1 MAQQRQRRMGRRLAG
16 RRRCRRDGLPPQGA
30 PGKYQQARPARSC
43 SGGLVTWVG
52 INGVYMNPSD
62 TFGSVF
68 VRTIDQVRA
77 ATNKPI
83 LLSGTG
89 VLPSTEQYAN
99 IVNLFKGLAQ
109 YRMLGLVWYDGD
121 PRLEGSPQAESAFR
135 LGEARLTRR
144 RG

>member
-1 MAQQRQRRMGRRLAG
+1 M
-16 RRRCRRDGLPPQGA
+16 
-30 PGKYQQARPARSC
+30 
-43 SGGLVTWVG
+43 G

-135 LGEARLTRR
+135 LSEARLTRR